1 MGNPLSVGTPAPDF
15 TLPRDGGSQVA
26 LKDFS
31 GRKLV
36 LYFYPKADTP
46 GCTKEAISFNAL
58 RKAFEEAGTAILG
71 VSADPVKAQ
80 DKFRDK
86 YSLAFPLVSDETHR
100 MLEAY
105 GVWGEKSMYGKTF
118 MGVER
123 LTYLIDRQGRI
134 AKVWP
139 KVKVD
144 GHAEEVLESAKLL

>member
-1 MGNPLSVGTPAPDF
+1 MADLLTVGSQAPDF
-15 TLPRDGGSQVA
+15 ILLRDGGDQIS
-26 LKDFS
+26 LKTLR
-31 GRKLV
+31 GKKVV

-46 GCTKEAISFNAL
+46 GCTKEAIAFNSL
-58 RKAFEEAGTAILG
+58 RSAFDQVNTVILG
-71 VSADPVKAQ
+71 VSADPVRAQ

-86 YSLAFPLVSDETHR
+86 YSLAFPLISDETHG

-105 GVWGEKSMYGKTF
+105 GVWGEKSMYGKTY

-123 LTYLIDRQGRI
+123 VTYLIDARGKI

-144 GHAEEVLESAKLL
+144 GHAEEVLEVARLP